1 MKLAMNAR
9 ILALLGATALAALTA
24 AAPAAAQNYSTAAL
38 PAPTGKVE
46 PAQGASIKRMDKA
59 LDAIIPA
66 NAKIEKVAGGFQFT
80 EGTIWHKGE
89 LWFSDL
95 RGNKVYSLSP
105 TGKLTMRLD
114 HAGGVDS
121 FDSRF
126 YRGSNAMV
134 PAPDGT
140 LLLAQHSGHR
150 IVKLDDQMR
159 ATSFLDKFEGKPLNS
174 PNDMVYAK
182 DGALYFSDPPY
193 FFNDPIAG
201 KTDPTKVVG
210 TQKTN
215 NIYRFKDGKL
225 TAVITDLPRPNGI
238 GFSPDGKNFYA
249 SNTEPKSQL
258 WKYDVRPDG
267 TLTNKKLL
275 ADWTGDKGMGVPDGL
290 KVDSKGN
297 IWATG
302 QGGIRIIT
310 PEGKV
315 LGQIILPEVSAN
327 IAFGGPDYKTAYLA
341 GSSSIY
347 RINLAAPGEK
357 PMYAR

>member
-1 MKLAMNAR
+1 MTAR
-9 ILALLGATALAALTA
+9 MLGLLGATALATLAT
-24 AAPAAAQNYSTAAL
+24 AAPASAQNYSTAAL
-38 PAPTGKVE
+38 PAATGKVE
-46 PAQGASIKRMDKA
+46 AVPGASVRRLDKA
-59 LDAIIPA
+59 LDAIIAPG
-66 NAKIEKVAGGFQFT
+66 AKIEKVASGFQFT

-95 RGNKVYSLSP
+95 RANKIYSLTP
-105 TGKLTMRLD
+105 AGKLTLRLD

-121 FDSRF
+121 FDSRY
-126 YRGSNAMV
+126 YRGSNAII

-140 LLLAQHSGHR
+140 LLVAQHSGHR

-193 FFNDPIAG
+193 FFNDPVAG

-225 TAVITDLPRPNGI
+225 TAVITDLLRPNGI

-258 WKYDVRPDG
+258 WKYDVRADG

-275 ADWTGDKGMGVPDGL
+275 ADWSADKGAGVPDGL

-302 QGGIRIIT
+302 QGGVRIIT

-315 LGQIILPEVSAN
+315 LGQIVLPEVSAN
-327 IAFGGPDYKTAYLA
+327 IAFGGPDMKTAYLA
-341 GSSSIY
+341 GSTSIY
-347 RINLAAPGEK
+347 RINLAIPGEK
-357 PMYAR
+357 PMYSR

>member
-1 MKLAMNAR
+1 MKTKFTVLCGA
-9 ILALLGATALAALTA
+9 ALLVL
-24 AAPAAAQNYSTAAL
+24 AAPALAQNYSTAAL

-46 PAQGASIKRMDKA
+46 AAKGASVRRVDKA
-59 LDAIIPA
+59 LDAVIAP

-80 EGTIWHKGE
+80 EGTVWHKGE

-95 RGNKVYSLSP
+95 RANKVYSLSP
-105 TGKLTMRLD
+105 TGKLTLRLD

-159 ATSFLDKFEGKPLNS
+159 ATSFLDKFEGKALNS
-174 PNDMVYAK
+174 PNDLVYAK

-193 FFNDPIAG
+193 FYNDPVAG
-201 KTDPTKVVG
+201 KTDPNKVVG

-215 NIYRFKDGKL
+215 NVYRFKDGKL
-225 TAVITDLPRPNGI
+225 TAVITDLPRPNGV
-238 GFSPDGKNFYA
+238 GFSPDGKYLYV
-249 SNTEPKSQL
+249 SNTEPKSQVYR
-258 WKYDVRPDG
+258 YDVKADG
-267 TLTNKKLL
+267 SVTNKKLL
-275 ADWTGDKGMGVPDGL
+275 ADWTADKGAGVPDGL
-290 KVDSKGN
+290 KVDSAGN
-297 IWATG
+297 VWATG
-302 QGGIRIIT
+302 QGGIRILT
-310 PEGKV
+310 PEGKL

-327 IAFGGPDYKTAYLA
+327 IAFGGADGKVAYLA
-341 GSSSIY
+341 GSTSIY
-347 RINLAAPGEK
+347 RLPLAIAGQK
-357 PMYAR
+357 PMYSR